1 MGTKKHIDKRNGLAY
16 SQNNLENI
24 MINKR
29 FYVVFLVF
37 SLVLVAAC
45 TVNNP
50 DGQSTV
56 SVSGIGAV
64 MAQPDMVQVTINFSH
79 VAQTTKQAKE
89 EVDQKIRQ
97 ILDILKE
104 EGVEDKNIRT
114 ASLNYG
120 AEMEY
125 RDGRAVQVGQRAD
138 QAIMVIINDIVN
150 NSNKFSVLL
159 DKITTIDR
167 VVIRDIKFDT
177 ENKTELYKQ
186 SRELA
191 YQKALDKANQYAN
204 LSGLKIV
211 KTLTITE
218 ERSRDILFG
227 AYQKNV
233 AYETAASSGPSASVP
248 TGEQEVTSEI
258 MVTFLLE

>member
-1 MGTKKHIDKRNGLAY
+1 
-16 SQNNLENI
+16 
-24 MINKR
+24 MINKKI
-29 FYVVFLVF
+29 FAVVLLMGPALFM
-37 SLVLVAAC
+37 AC
-45 TVNNP
+45 DANRQ

-56 SVSGIGAV
+56 SVSGIGTV
-64 MAQPDMVQVTINFSH
+64 MVQPDMVQVTVNFSH
-79 VAQTTKQAKE
+79 VAPTTKQAKE

-104 EGVEDKNIRT
+104 ENIADKNIRT

-120 AEMEY
+120 AEMAY

-138 QAIMVIINDIVN
+138 QSISVIINDIAN
-150 NSNKFSVLL
+150 DSDRFSVLL
-159 DKITTIDR
+159 DKITSVDR

-177 ENKTELYKQ
+177 ENKTDLYRQ
-186 SRELA
+186 TRELA
-191 YQKALDKANQYAN
+191 YQKALDKANQYAE
-204 LSGLKIV
+204 LSGLKVV

-218 ERSRDILFG
+218 ERSRDVLFG

-233 AYETAASSGPSASVP
+233 AYEAAELSVPSASVP

-258 MVTFLLE
+258 MVTFLLK